1 MGPPYKRA
9 LRNLAS
15 EYLQRIIQ
23 SDGKDLPP
31 YIYRA
36 EMMFSMTIFVL
47 VGGHDS
53 AEDALACLDL
63 MRFKV
68 KQDIK
73 KMIVLRK
80 KQAANG

>member
-1 MGPPYKRA
+1 M
-9 LRNLAS
+9 L
-15 EYLQRIIQ
+15 
-23 SDGKDLPP
+23 
-31 YIYRA
+31 
-36 EMMFSMTIFVL
+36 FCVL

-53 AEDALACLDL
+53 AEDALACMDL

-80 KQAANG
+80 KQSAANS